1 MNRAFSRRTSQT
13 YLSMTQE
20 GLPII
25 ISAPSGA
32 GKTTLCQALK
42 KRLPDLNFSISHTT
56 RPPRKNEKDG
66 LDYHFISKEKFL
78 TMTDNGEFLEWA
90 KIHDN
95 YYGTARENIE
105 STLQKG
111 KDLVLE
117 LDVQGVEA
125 LRALK
130 YQGVYVFVLPPSL
143 EELEKRLKGRGT
155 EPDNQIKQRL
165 EVGKKEIA
173 KSHLYD
179 YAVTNVDVDESV
191 DAILSIIRTEKKR
204 MSRYQPDCPE
214 IRKIIES
221 GTA

>member
-1 MNRAFSRRTSQT
+1 MA
-13 YLSMTQE
+13 QE

-42 KRLPDLNFSISHTT
+42 KRLPDLNFSVSHTT
-56 RPPRKNEKDG
+56 RPPRKNERDG
-66 LDYHFISKEKFL
+66 VDYHFISKEKFL
-78 TMTDNGEFLEWA
+78 KMTDRSEFLEWA
-90 KIHDN
+90 KIHGN
-95 YYGTARENIE
+95 YYGTSRKNIVE
-105 STLQKG
+105 TLQKG

-117 LDVQGVEA
+117 LDVQGVES

-130 YQGVYVFVLPPSL
+130 YQGVYIFILPPSM
-143 EELEKRLKGRGT
+143 EELEKRLTGRGT
-155 EPDNQIKQRL
+155 EPDNQIKQRI

-179 YAVTNVDVDESV
+179 YALTNVNIDESV
-191 DAILSIIRTEKKR
+191 DSILSIIEAEKKR
-204 MSRYQPDCPE
+204 MHRYQPDCPK

>member
-1 MNRAFSRRTSQT
+1 MA
-13 YLSMTQE
+13 QE

-42 KRLPDLNFSISHTT
+42 KRLPDLNFSVSHTT
-56 RPPRKNEKDG
+56 RPPRENEQDG
-66 LDYHFISKEKFL
+66 VDYHFTSKEKFIG
-78 TMTDNGEFLEWA
+78 MADRNEFLEWA
-90 KIHDN
+90 QIHDN
-95 YYGTARENIE
+95 YYGTPLKNIE

-117 LDVQGVEA
+117 LDIQGVEA
-125 LRALK
+125 LRNLK
-130 YQGVYVFVLPPSL
+130 YQGVYIFILPPSM
-143 EELEKRLKGRGT
+143 EELEKRLTERGT
-155 EPDNQIKQRL
+155 ESDNQVKQRL

-179 YAVTNVDVDESV
+179 YAVTNVNIDESV
-191 DAILSIIRTEKKR
+191 ETILSIIRAEKKR
-204 MSRYQPDCPE
+204 MGRYQPNCPE
-214 IRKIIES
+214 IRKIIDS

>member
-1 MNRAFSRRTSQT
+1 MA
-13 YLSMTQE
+13 QE

-42 KRLPDLNFSISHTT
+42 KRLPDLNFSVSHTT
-56 RPPRKNEKDG
+56 RPPRKNERDG
-66 LDYHFISKEKFL
+66 VDYHFISKEKFIA
-78 TMTDNGEFLEWA
+78 MTDQSEFLEWA
-90 KIHDN
+90 EIHEN
-95 YYGTARENIE
+95 YYGTSQKNIE
-105 STLQKG
+105 NTLQKG

-117 LDVQGVEA
+117 LDVQGVES
-125 LRALK
+125 LRDLN
-130 YQGVYVFVLPPSL
+130 YQGVYIFILPPSL
-143 EELEKRLKGRGT
+143 EELEKRLTERGT

-165 EVGKKEIA
+165 ALGKKEIA

-179 YAVTNVDVDESV
+179 YGVTNVNVDESV
-191 DAILSIIRTEKKR
+191 DIIFSIIRAEKNR
-204 MSRYQPDCPE
+204 MSRYQPDCPK

>member
-1 MNRAFSRRTSQT
+1 
-13 YLSMTQE
+13 MTQE

-42 KRLPDLNFSISHTT
+42 KRLPDLNFSVSHTT
-56 RPPRKNEKDG
+56 RPPRKNEQDG
-66 LDYHFISKEKFL
+66 VDYHFIPREKFIA
-78 TMTDNGEFLEWA
+78 MTDRSEFLEWA
-90 KIHDN
+90 NIHGN
-95 YYGTARENIE
+95 YYGTSRKNIE
-105 STLQKG
+105 DTLQKG

-125 LRALK
+125 LRVLK
-130 YQGVYVFVLPPSL
+130 YQGAYIFVLPPSM
-143 EELEKRLKGRGT
+143 EELEKRLAGRGT
-155 EPDNQIKQRL
+155 EPDSQIKQRL
-165 EVGKKEIA
+165 ETGKKEIA

-179 YAVTNVDVDESV
+179 YAVTNVNVDESV
-191 DAILSIIRTEKKR
+191 DTILAIIRAEKKR

-221 GTA
+221 GNP

>member
-1 MNRAFSRRTSQT
+1 
-13 YLSMTQE
+13 MTQE

-42 KRLPDLNFSISHTT
+42 KRLPDLNFSVSHTT
-56 RPPRKNEKDG
+56 RPPRKNEQDG
-66 LDYHFISKEKFL
+66 VDYHFIPKEKFIE
-78 TMTDNGEFLEWA
+78 MTDRNEFLEWA
-90 KIHDN
+90 NIHGN
-95 YYGTARENIE
+95 YYGTSQKNIE
-105 STLQKG
+105 DTLQKG

-125 LRALK
+125 LRVLK
-130 YQGVYVFVLPPSL
+130 YQGVYIFVLPPSM
-143 EELEKRLKGRGT
+143 EELEKRLAGRGT

-165 EVGKKEIA
+165 ETGKKEIA

-179 YAVTNVDVDESV
+179 YVVTNVNVDESV
-191 DAILSIIRTEKKR
+191 DTILAIIHAEKKR
-204 MSRYQPDCPE
+204 MRRYQPDCPE

-221 GTA
+221 GNP